1 MLDFEIN
8 AGMDRYGQETLEQ
21 IIKNME
27 GVQGGLCLL
36 VIRLKVLS
44 CKVN

>member
-27 GVQGGLCLL
+27 GVGLCLL